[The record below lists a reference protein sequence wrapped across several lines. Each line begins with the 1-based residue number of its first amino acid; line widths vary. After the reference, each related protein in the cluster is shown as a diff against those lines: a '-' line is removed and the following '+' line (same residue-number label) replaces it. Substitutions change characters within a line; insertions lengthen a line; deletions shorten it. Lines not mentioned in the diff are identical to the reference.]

1 MANKSGD
8 ISNQS
13 RNMRLL
19 RLRKI
24 FMDETDAE
32 HGITM
37 PEILRHLRAYSIE
50 ADRRT
55 IYEDI
60 RVLQESEKMDIEHEP
75 GDHLYR
81 LRSREFSVAELKLII
96 DSMASS
102 RVLAPET
109 TKALTD
115 KLANLCS
122 KHERE
127 YLKKKVFLDNRI
139 KSENK
144 KVPLYIQT
152 LNEGIIKQRWVAF
165 RYFRYD
171 LNKKKFYY
179 FGGKHRR
186 VRPAALLIINDVYY
200 LLAYDKR
207 DHRKLFRI
215 ERMSHVDIHSEGF
228 QHLPEQL
235 TPQLAR
241 LAFAVDNPYTTH
253 PVKAEYVTLRF
264 HNAYVDEVLDKFGF
278 AVQLVPDGSYY
289 FKTTVTVEPTPEFFG
304 WIFSLGRAVEI
315 IGPDLVRE
323 RMLSKARSQ
332 EYMYREKKN
341 KRKPSVY

>member
-1 MANKSGD
+1 MA
-8 ISNQS
+8 NQS
-13 RNMRLL
+13 RNRRLL
-19 RLRKI
+19 CLKKI
-24 FMDETDAE
+24 FEEETDIE

-37 PEILRHLRAYSIE
+37 AEILRHLRAYDIE
-50 ADRRT
+50 SDRRT

-60 RVLQESEKMDIEHEP
+60 RLLQELEKMNIAH
-75 GDHLYR
+75 GDGERFYKLK
-81 LRSREFSVAELKLII
+81 SRTFSVAELKLIV

-102 RVLAPET
+102 KVLAPET
-109 TKALTD
+109 TRELTE
-115 KLANLCS
+115 KLATLCS

-127 YLKKKVFLDNRI
+127 YLKKRVFLEYRI
-139 KSENK
+139 KSDNK
-144 KVPLYIQT
+144 KIPLYIKT

-171 LNKKKFYY
+171 LNKKKNYY

-207 DHRKLFRI
+207 DHRKLFRVD
-215 ERMSHVDIHSEGF
+215 RMSHVDVHSEGF
-228 QHLPEQL
+228 QYLPEAL
-235 TPQLAR
+235 TPQLSR
-241 LAFAVDNPYTTH
+241 LAFTADDPYTTH
-253 PVKAEYVTLRF
+253 PVKPEAVTLRF
-264 HNAYVDEVLDKFGF
+264 RNNCVDEVLDKFGF
-278 AVQLVPDGSYY
+278 AVQLVPDGSYH

>member
-1 MANKSGD
+1 MA
-8 ISNQS
+8 NQS

-19 RLRKI
+19 RLKKI
-24 FMDETDAE
+24 FEEETDVE
-32 HGITM
+32 HGISM
-37 PEILRHLRAYSIE
+37 PEILRHLRDYGID

-60 RVLQESEKMDIEHEP
+60 RVLQDLEKMNIEH
-75 GDHLYR
+75 GDGERIYR
-81 LRSREFSVAELKLII
+81 LRSRTFSVAELKLIV

-102 RVLAPET
+102 KVLAPET

-115 KLANLCS
+115 KLASLCS
-122 KHERE
+122 RHERE
-127 YLKKKVFLDNRI
+127 YLKKKVFLDSRI

-200 LLAYDKR
+200 LLGYDKR
-207 DHRKLFRI
+207 DHRKLFRVD
-215 ERMSHVDIHSEGF
+215 RMSHVDIHSEGF
-228 QHLPEQL
+228 QYLPEPL
-235 TPQLAR
+235 TPQLSR
-241 LAFAVDNPYTTH
+241 LAFTSDNPYTTH
-253 PVKAEYVTLRF
+253 PVKAEPVTLRF
-264 HNAYVDEVLDKFGF
+264 RNDYVDEVLDKFGF

-289 FKTTVTVEPTPEFFG
+289 FTTTVTVEPTPEFYG
-304 WIFSLGRAVEI
+304 WIFSLGHAVEI
-315 IGPDLVRE
+315 IGPDLIR
-323 RMLSKARSQ
+323 RMMYSKVRSQ
-332 EYMYREKKN
+332 EYTYREKKY
-341 KRKPSVY
+341 KRNPSVRRV

>member
-1 MANKSGD
+1 MA
-8 ISNQS
+8 NQS
-13 RNMRLL
+13 RNRRLL
-19 RLRKI
+19 CLKKI
-24 FMDETDAE
+24 FEEETDAE
-32 HGITM
+32 HSISM
-37 PEILRHLRAYSIE
+37 PEILRHLRAFDID

-55 IYEDI
+55 VYEDI
-60 RVLQESEKMDIEHEP
+60 RVLQDLEKMNIEHGE
-75 GDHLYR
+75 GERLYR
-81 LRSREFSVAELKLII
+81 LKSRAFSVAELKLIV

-102 RVLAPET
+102 KVLAPET
-109 TKALTD
+109 TKELTD

-127 YLKKKVFLDNRI
+127 YLKKRVFLDSRI

-144 KVPLYIQT
+144 RIPLYIKT

-207 DHRKLFRI
+207 DHRKLFRVD
-215 ERMSHVDIHSEGF
+215 RMSHVDIHSEGF
-228 QHLPEQL
+228 QYLPEQL
-235 TPQLAR
+235 KPQLSR
-241 LAFAVDNPYTTH
+241 LAFTSDNPYTTH
-253 PVKAEYVTLRF
+253 PVKAEPVTLRF
-264 HNAYVDEVLDKFGF
+264 RNDCVDEVLDKFGF

-289 FKTTVTVEPTPEFFG
+289 FTTTVTVEPTPEFYG
-304 WIFSLGRAVEI
+304 WIFSLGHAVEI
-315 IGPDLVRE
+315 IGPDSVRSA
-323 RMLSKARSQ
+323 MHSKAWSQ
-332 EYMYREKKN
+332 EYRYRDKK
-341 KRKPSVY
+341 KRK